1 MAKPKNM
8 KLYEKIKADVYS
20 RYPKHS
26 IFRSSQVVREY
37 KKAGGTY
44 QEEDIKPKM
53 NIKKWF
59 GQEWLSA
66 NDFLRNKEIPCGS
79 ANTQDDYNE
88 YPLCRPKK
96 ILEKIPKPE
105 LKKMIA
111 EKNKLKSEHL
121 ITKRVLKTDKYNVK

>member
-1 MAKPKNM
+1 M
-8 KLYEKIKADVYS
+8 
-20 RYPKHS
+20 
-26 IFRSSQVVREY
+26 REY

-44 QEEDIKPKM
+44 QEETEKPKM
-53 NIKKWF
+53 NTDKIATKGIKKWF
-59 GQEWLSA
+59 GQEWLSV
-66 NDFLRNKEIPCGS
+66 NDFLRNKEIQCGI